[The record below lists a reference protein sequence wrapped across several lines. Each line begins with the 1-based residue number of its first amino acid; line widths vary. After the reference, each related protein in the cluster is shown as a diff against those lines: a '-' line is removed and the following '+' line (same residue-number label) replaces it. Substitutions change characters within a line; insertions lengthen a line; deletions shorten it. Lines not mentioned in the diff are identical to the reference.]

1 MLPPLD
7 DDVLVNNP
15 DFERVYR
22 KVTGG
27 LLNPDGSTRDD
38 EVTAKKRDAVRQVR
52 RSSSR
57 FLLMTWHLA
66 FAFALHM

>member
-38 EVTAKKRDAVRQVR
+38 EATAKKHDAVRQVR
-52 RSSSR
+52 RSSSPP
-57 FLLMTWHLA
+57 LPASSHVIPVGA
-66 FAFALHM
+66 D